1 MKKQTQTMDVIAHLI
16 KHGSITSLEAIKKY
30 GVTRLSAVIF
40 NCRKRGYE
48 IETIRLNV
56 KNRRGSNSPIGKY
69 KLISTPEESCVHC
82 GTRKREGFLCP
93 ECGRI

>member
-1 MKKQTQTMDVIAHLI
+1 MGNQTQTSDVIAHLI
-16 KHGSITSLEAIKKY
+16 KHGSITSLEAIQKY
-30 GVTRLSAVIF
+30 GCTRLSAVIF

-69 KLISTPEESCVHC
+69 KLISTPEETCKHC

-93 ECGRI
+93 ECGRV

>member
-1 MKKQTQTMDVIAHLI
+1 MEKRTQTMDVITHLI
-16 KHGSITSLEAIKKY
+16 KHGTITSLEAIRKY

-69 KLISTPEESCVHC
+69 KLISTPAETCKHC
-82 GTRKREGFLCP
+82 GTRKREWFLCP